1 MPKIIKQYPKAQLI
15 SVEKLS
21 DMEYQKWMWREMFVG
36 YIGILNILE
45 SEHKSPG
52 KRYLHLNKSKEYIT
66 TGYGEYEIKDNF
78 ITHITRNTKYVFK
91 ILE

>member
-36 YIGILNILE
+36 HIGILSIL
-45 SEHKSPG
+45 
-52 KRYLHLNKSKEYIT
+52 
-66 TGYGEYEIKDNF
+66 
-78 ITHITRNTKYVFK
+78 
-91 ILE
+91 